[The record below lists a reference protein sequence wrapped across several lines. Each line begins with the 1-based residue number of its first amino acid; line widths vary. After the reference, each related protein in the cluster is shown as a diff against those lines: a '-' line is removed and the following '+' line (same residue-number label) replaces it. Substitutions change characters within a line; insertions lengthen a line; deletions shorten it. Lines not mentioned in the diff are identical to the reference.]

1 MSIEQSLLTQVIEA
15 ARAAQLDQGHLAQAA
30 GVAPETISRAKKR
43 GTIDLSTLQALAQA
57 AGLTL
62 SLSSGVTPDP
72 AGPMAPMAPI
82 RRSSLA
88 DPSRGLAWSNAAIS
102 DEALVRNALKK
113 GSFNLVLEAVLEHGL
128 PFVQRQW
135 ALMRADADVGLSSRA
150 LVDISRKLTN
160 IERGLSHAAA

>member
-1 MSIEQSLLTQVIEA
+1 MSINQSLLTQVLCA
-15 ARAAQLDQGHLAQAA
+15 AKVAQLDQARLAHAA

-62 SLSSGVTPDP
+62 TLSGSAAP
-72 AGPMAPMAPI
+72 APAVLKEPI

-102 DEALVRNALKK
+102 NEALVRNALKN

-128 PFVQRQW
+128 PFVQKQW
-135 ALMRADADVGLSSRA
+135 ALMRSDADVGLSARA
-150 LVDISRKLTN
+150 LADISRKLAN
-160 IERGLSHAAA
+160 IERGLRHAAA